1 MNAVIL
7 VVVGMACGTM
17 AGLIG
22 IAGGIFLIPAMI
34 YLLGFSPKMATGTML
49 AVMLPPIGLGAAYV
63 YWRSGNV
70 NIKAAMLIAL
80 GFFVGGIIGANSSS
94 HFSSATLTKAL
105 GAITAIVSVKML
117 FFS

>member
-7 VVVGMACGTM
+7 VVVGMVCGTL

-34 YLLGFSPKMATGTML
+34 YFLGFSQKMATGTML

-63 YWRSGNV
+63 YWRHGNV
-70 NIKAAMLIAL
+70 NLKAAMLIAL
-80 GFFVGGIIGANSSS
+80 GFFVGGIIGASSSS
-94 HFSSATLTKAL
+94 HFSSSTLTKVL
-105 GAITAIVSVKML
+105 GVITAIASVKML